1 MNSEEVHL
9 REENSLKKN
18 NKLLKREKENELN
31 KKQNISFNEGS
42 NIKKYSLINVRQIT
56 SLSIS
61 IVNDFSIAICL
72 IIYGF
77 YSLEWFKIEK
87 KESLQ
92 FYLGYFLFSGII
104 LYIFG
109 IFNWYEGK
117 KLIFLIDL
125 CLSFYF
131 SIIYFKNKKFLS
143 FATYVDDNNNKLQGL
158 FYILL
163 FCFLLIIA
171 ISSKDKKIIYCIDYG
186 VLFVTFV
193 LLFEYKFFKTKI
205 IKTIGGYAFIVSGA
219 LFWITGILKLF
230 NIFDE

>member
-9 REENSLKKN
+9 REESSLKKN
-18 NKLLKREKENELN
+18 NKLLKREKENEPN
-31 KKQNISFNEGS
+31 KNQNIFFNEGS

-77 YSLEWFKIEK
+77 YNLEWFKIEK

-131 SIIYFKNKKFLS
+131 NIIYFKNKMFLP
-143 FATYVDDNNNKLQGL
+143 FASCVGDCDNNKLQGL

-163 FCFLLIIA
+163 FCFLLRCFVCNI
-171 ISSKDKKIIYCIDYG
+171 CI
-186 VLFVTFV
+186 V
-193 LLFEYKFFKTKI
+193 I
-205 IKTIGGYAFIVSGA
+205 
-219 LFWITGILKLF
+219 
-230 NIFDE
+230 